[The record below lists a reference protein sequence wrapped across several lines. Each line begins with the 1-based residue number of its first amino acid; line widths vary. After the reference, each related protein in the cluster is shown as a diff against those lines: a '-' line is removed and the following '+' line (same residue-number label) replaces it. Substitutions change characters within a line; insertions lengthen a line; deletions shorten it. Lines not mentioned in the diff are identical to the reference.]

1 MHCEYLFSDA
11 VRYRVGAELPSGA
24 GPVELSLAFE
34 RTGRHAGVARLT
46 APGRGA
52 QVGRTAA
59 HLASRCPDLWD
70 ELRDELRARR
80 HRSGK
85 RFLSAALR
93 ITGLDLRVVIELA
106 AAAGSG
112 PDRAFGAALKKQ

>member
-1 MHCEYLFSDA
+1 MRVPLLRHGALP
-11 VRYRVGAELPSGA
+11 VGAELPSGA

-52 QVGRTAA
+52 RVGRTAA

-70 ELRDELRARR
+70 ELRARR
-80 HRSGK
+80 HRTGK

-93 ITGLDLRVVIELA
+93 ITGLDLRVVIGLA

-112 PDRAFGAALKKQ
+112 PDRAFGAALKEQ